1 MADERFVDFWA
12 RTIAARSPAMVQQ
25 LRGVALGM
33 IAARRA
39 LRESMPGEFVHCP
52 SLDLLF
58 ELFVAD
64 RQTASVEALSA
75 AVPTAP
81 SVTRRWIDVFVQ
93 RDLVRVRGDDA
104 SLTDAGFRMMADA
117 CQAVTESQTSASAIR
132 PN

>member
-12 RTIAARSPAMVQQ
+12 KTIATRSPAILQQ
-25 LRGVALGM
+25 LRAVAFSM

-39 LRESMPGEFVHCP
+39 LRDTMPGEFVHCP
-52 SLDLLF
+52 SLDLLL

-64 RQTASVEALSA
+64 RKATAMAALTASA
-75 AVPTAP
+75 PTAP

-93 RDLVRVRGDDA
+93 RDLVKVRGDDVT
-104 SLTDAGFRMMADA
+104 LTEAGFRMMADA
-117 CQAVTESQTSASAIR
+117 CQAVIESQMSATVIR